1 MAGSGRR
8 VAAPTR
14 GGAAGTPYSA
24 GVSEREPSTSPTEF
38 ENPEVPEADALEQRT
53 DAVQPEPD
61 EEPEAEPDVE
71 ADPADVAE
79 QSRSV
84 DLDDDEYR

>member
-1 MAGSGRR
+1 MTERDQQ
-8 VAAPTR
+8 
-14 GGAAGTPYSA
+14 GT
-24 GVSEREPSTSPTEF
+24 
-38 ENPEVPEADALEQRT
+38 NDDPEVPEEDALEQRL
-53 DAVQPEPD
+53 DAVTGEDGDEPD
-61 EEPEAEPDVE
+61 PDALDIE

>member
-1 MAGSGRR
+1 MTERDQQ
-8 VAAPTR
+8 
-14 GGAAGTPYSA
+14 GTIDD
-24 GVSEREPSTSPTEF
+24 
-38 ENPEVPEADALEQRT
+38 PEVPEEDALEQRL
-53 DAVQPEPD
+53 DPAADEDGDEPD
-61 EEPEAEPDVE
+61 PEAMDVE